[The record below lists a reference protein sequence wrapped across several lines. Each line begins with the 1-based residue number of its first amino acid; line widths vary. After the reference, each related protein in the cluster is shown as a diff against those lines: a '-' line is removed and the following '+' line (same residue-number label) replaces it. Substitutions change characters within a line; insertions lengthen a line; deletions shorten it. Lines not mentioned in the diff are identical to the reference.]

1 MTKPLMRE
9 FCRRPARGRTLV
21 RDPSGRRKHSRAFTL
36 IEVLIVVAIVGI
48 LAALALPSYND
59 YIRRAQIQEAF
70 GFLTD
75 YRAKME
81 QYFQDNRN
89 YGTAGCASDGPG
101 VASTAAKWN
110 DFKPSNARF
119 FDFGC
124 DFVDGAEMGYKI
136 TAIGRQGTR
145 ALGHTYT
152 ITDQGIRATDEAPL
166 TPSTSASCWLV
177 KSGTCY

>member
-1 MTKPLMRE
+1 MPQPLIHE
-9 FCRRPARGRTLV
+9 FCRVPIRGRTPV
-21 RDPSGRRKHSRAFTL
+21 GVSSGRRQHSRGFTL
-36 IEVLIVVAIVGI
+36 IEVLVVVAIVGI

-59 YIRRAQIQEAF
+59 YVRRAQIQEAF

-89 YGTAGCASDGPG
+89 YGVGIDCAVD
-101 VASTAAKWN
+101 AAWK
-110 DFKPSNARF
+110 DFKPKNANYF
-119 FDFGC
+119 KFKC
-124 DFVDGAEMGYKI
+124 ELVDDVEMGYKI
-136 TAIGRQGTR
+136 YAYGLDGTR
-145 ALGHTYT
+145 AKGHTYT
-152 ITDQGIRATDEAPL
+152 ITDKGVRGTDDAPL